1 MTQSDMTHQWNI
13 LFQAIAQLA
22 TESYWSEL
30 DAGQLSSLLGRV
42 GLVQPFN
49 WNAWN
54 APSPEIHE
62 MWMLSAHDCIRHV
75 TRIVRAE
82 RFNEGVL
89 KSAVRSGRL
98 SVLCTV
104 ALGHSGGA
112 RMSLLSRGAPQ

>member
-1 MTQSDMTHQWNI
+1 M
-13 LFQAIAQLA
+13 FQAIAQLA

-30 DAGQLSSLLGRV
+30 DAGQLSSLLGGV

-49 WNAWN
+49 WNAWKE
-54 APSPEIHE
+54 PSPEIHE
-62 MWMLSAHDCIRHV
+62 LWMLSESDCIRHV

-89 KSAVRSGRL
+89 RGAVKSGRL

-104 ALGHSGGA
+104 ALGHTRGA
-112 RMSLLSRGAPQ
+112 KISLLEGGVL